1 MTRGEKNNNPGNVR
15 IVPGVTWLG
24 QSDTQ
29 ADESFV
35 QFKDPAYGIRAIVR
49 IMRSYK
55 RQGLLTLS
63 EAIDRWAPPNENNSE
78 AYVTSVCTQCG
89 LGPDDA
95 VDFDTIM
102 PQLVSAIIRH
112 ENSEMIYM
120 PAQIAD
126 GIALA

>member
-1 MTRGEKNNNPGNVR
+1 MTRGERNNNPGNVR
-15 IVPGVTWLG
+15 IVHGVTWLG

-29 ADESFV
+29 TDEAFV
-35 QFKDPAYGIRAIVR
+35 QFTDPTYGIRATVRIVR
-49 IMRSYK
+49 AYK
-55 RQGLLTLS
+55 REGLLTLS
-63 EAIDRWAPPNENNSE
+63 EAIDRYAPPNENNSE
-78 AYVTSVCTQCG
+78 TYVTEVCTQCG

-112 ENSEMIYM
+112 ENGEMIYT
-120 PAQIAD
+120 PQQIAD